1 MTKDI
6 IKDKFLGPIL
16 IILLFALFN
25 IKKTNDWLFL
35 LIILLIG
42 FTILSIVGYLRN
54 DLYIKHFSLENEIL
68 LISFQKNFSKNK
80 EDKFS
85 HNSKSLELVKFRSK
99 SFLDPFHIITV
110 RFQDENGFYDT
121 KSFKTN
127 KDKTFIELIYKL
139 NKEKTKHNN

>member
-16 IILLFALFN
+16 IILLLALFN
-25 IKKTNDWLFL
+25 IQRTNDWLFL

-54 DLYIKHFSLENEIL
+54 DSYIKQISLENEIL
-68 LISFQKNFSKNK
+68 LIYFQKNFSKNR

-85 HNSKSLELVKFRSK
+85 TNYKSLELVKFRSK

-110 RFQDENGFYDT
+110 RFQDDNGFFDT

-127 KDKTFIELIYKL
+127 NDKTFIKLIYELK
-139 NKEKTKHNN
+139 KEKN